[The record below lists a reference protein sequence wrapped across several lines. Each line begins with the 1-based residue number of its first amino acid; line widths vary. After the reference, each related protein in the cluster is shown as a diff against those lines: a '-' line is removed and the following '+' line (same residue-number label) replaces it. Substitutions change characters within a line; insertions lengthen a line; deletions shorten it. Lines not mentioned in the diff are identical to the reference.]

1 MIKGRCRLAYNM
13 TYDFIASALAMAA
26 RCFCPPYKLLGYRSI
41 SWASPTFSRR
51 ASGIFF
57 AFSGSSFFT
66 TICASVT
73 FSSSVLC
80 GNKLKDW
87 NTMPTFFR
95 KLCALFKNRFL
106 IMIRDTQLYA
116 IYCNFPS
123 SRISKQFKQRNNVDL
138 PQPDCPIIDTKSPL
152 SISNDMLL
160 RTLLS
165 P

>member
-95 KLCALFKNRFL
+95 KLCALFKNRSESLSWSETRSFTPSIVISHHPEFL
-106 IMIRDTQLYA
+106 
-116 IYCNFPS
+116 NS
-123 SRISKQFKQRNNVDL
+123 
-138 PQPDCPIIDTKSPL
+138 L
-152 SISNDMLL
+152 SNA
-160 RTLLS
+160 TT
-165 P
+165 